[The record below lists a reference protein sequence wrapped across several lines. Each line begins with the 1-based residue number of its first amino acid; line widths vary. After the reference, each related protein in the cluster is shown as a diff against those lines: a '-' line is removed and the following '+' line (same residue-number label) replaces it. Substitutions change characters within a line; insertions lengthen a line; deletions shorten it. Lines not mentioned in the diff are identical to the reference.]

1 MSRYI
6 VVGDVA
12 LCKGYVSTKDEDH
25 LKKLWIQEH
34 IDEIAKLVK
43 VEVLDGGEKKDV
55 LVGGI
60 CTWQETF

>member
-1 MSRYI
+1 MSKYI

-12 LCKGYVSTKDEDH
+12 LCKGYVLTKDEDH

-34 IDEIAKLVK
+34 IDEIAKLVQ
-43 VEVLDGGEKKDV
+43 VEVLDGGETKDV

-60 CTWQETF
+60 VV

>member
-1 MSRYI
+1 MKYI

-12 LCKGYVSTKDEDH
+12 LCKGYVLTKDEDH

-34 IDEIAKLVK
+34 MEEIAKLVK
-43 VEVLDGGEKKDV
+43 VEVVDAGEKKDV

-60 CTWQETF
+60 VV

>member
-12 LCKGYVSTKDEDH
+12 LCKGYVLTKDEDH

-34 IDEIAKLVK
+34 IDEIAKLVQ
-43 VEVLDGGEKKDV
+43 VEVLDGGETKDV

-60 CTWQETF
+60 VV

>member
-1 MSRYI
+1 MSKFAI
-6 VVGDVA
+6 TGEVA
-12 LCKGYVSTKDEDH
+12 LCKGYVLTKDEDH

-34 IDEIAKLVK
+34 IDEIAKYVQ

-60 CTWQETF
+60 AV

>member
-1 MSRYI
+1 MSMYI
-6 VVGDVA
+6 VVGNVA
-12 LCKGYVSTKDEDH
+12 LCKGYVLTKDEDH

-34 IDEIAKLVK
+34 IDEIAKLVQ

-60 CTWQETF
+60 KV

>member
-1 MSRYI
+1 MRQYI

-12 LCKGYVSTKDEDH
+12 LCKGYVLTKDEDH

-34 IDEIAKLVK
+34 IDEIAKLVQ
-43 VEVLDGGEKKDV
+43 VEVLDGGETKDV

-60 CTWQETF
+60 VV

>member
-12 LCKGYVSTKDEDH
+12 LCKGYVLTKDEDH

-34 IDEIAKLVK
+34 IDEIAKLVQ
-43 VEVLDGGEKKDV
+43 VELLDGGETKDV

-60 CTWQETF
+60 VV

>member
-1 MSRYI
+1 M
-6 VVGDVA
+6 
-12 LCKGYVSTKDEDH
+12 CKGYVVTKDEDH

-34 IDEIAKLVK
+34 MDEIAKLVK

-60 CTWQETF
+60 AV